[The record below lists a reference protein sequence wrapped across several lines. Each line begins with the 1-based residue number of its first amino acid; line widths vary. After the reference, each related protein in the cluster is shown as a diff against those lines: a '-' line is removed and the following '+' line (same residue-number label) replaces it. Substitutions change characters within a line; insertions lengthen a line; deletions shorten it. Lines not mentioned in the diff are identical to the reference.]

1 MSWSETTIAK
11 VLARQFFE
19 RKNLVL
25 VPNCTWP
32 GSECDL
38 LVVNPDLRIID
49 VEIKISRADLKAD
62 AKKEKWWHSL
72 SYAEATARGVEPWN
86 SKEPATWPRKVW
98 KHYYCMPAE
107 IWDESL
113 LGCLPSPASG
123 VLLLKTQQYDG
134 RLIVQCARRATP
146 NKNCDRITPAG
157 ALDIARLASLRM
169 WNAFDRIDELEK
181 KVMASA

>member
-1 MSWSETTIAK
+1 MNWSENTIAK

-25 VPNCTWP
+25 VPNCSWP

-62 AKKEKWWHSL
+62 AKKSKWW
-72 SYAEATARGVEPWN
+72 ETWRRGVGRIDPPEPL
-86 SKEPATWPRKVW
+86 PWPFKVW
-98 KHYYCMPAE
+98 KHYYCLPSE

-113 LGCLPSPASG
+113 LQVLPSKASG
-123 VLLLKTQQYDG
+123 ILLLRTQPYDG
-134 RLIVQCARRATP
+134 RLIVQCARRATA
-146 NKNCDRITPAG
+146 NRAADRITPAC

-169 WNAFDRIDELEK
+169 WNAFDRVEELEK
-181 KVMASA
+181 KVMVST